1 MTVRTIVAYITAI
14 TGSSSLAQ
22 LAGLRFDRT
31 PADSL
36 LTTITDCYTSILLA
50 FTESNIFILCTE
62 FRCYNRYK
70 VLYPEATTT
79 HNFKQEV
86 C

>member
-1 MTVRTIVAYITAI
+1 MTIRTIVAYTAI
-14 TGSSSLAQ
+14 TRSSSLTQ
-22 LAGLRFDRT
+22 PAGLRVDRT

-50 FTESNIFILCTE
+50 FTEANILILCTE

-70 VLYPEATTT
+70 VLHP
-79 HNFKQEV
+79 
-86 C
+86 